1 MMNNIFLKNLNK
13 WIVPTA
19 QKKSNK
25 RLIYQAFM
33 PMAYPIFLF
42 IIISNIIF
50 SSCNRTEK
58 YSGYARTWTGI
69 YYKIHSI
76 GEEEIKPS
84 VGDYITVDLL
94 YKTLK
99 DSVFFA
105 GRRTFLLTKSDYR
118 GSIDECF
125 PILSKGDCATFIL
138 SSGSFFEKT
147 LKSKVPSFLTAKDDM
162 KIVVYMIDI
171 MTNAD
176 FQKQKDEFLSWI
188 DDFGEYE
195 SKLLK
200 QYINEKQISIE
211 PVNTGIYYLKTLEGN
226 GKKVKK
232 GNTITVNY
240 EGRFL
245 NGDYFDS
252 TYKRKQPFEFKFGE
266 QWQVIEGL
274 EDAISM
280 MTEGEKAIFV
290 IPSTHAFGTSGS
302 STGIIPPFTSVIFE
316 VELLKIE

>member
-1 MMNNIFLKNLNK
+1 MLKLKYNI
-13 WIVPTA
+13 I
-19 QKKSNK
+19 
-25 RLIYQAFM
+25 LI
-33 PMAYPIFLF
+33 LF
-42 IIISNIIF
+42 IALL
-50 SSCNRTEK
+50 SCNRTEK
-58 YSGYARTWTGI
+58 YSGYTRTWTGI
-69 YYKIHSI
+69 YYKVHSI
-76 GEEEIKPS
+76 GEEDIKPA

-94 YKTLK
+94 YKTIN

-105 GRRTFLLTKSDYR
+105 GRRTFLLTKPDYR
-118 GSIDECF
+118 ASIDECF
-125 PILSKGDCATFIL
+125 PLLSMGDCATFIL
-138 SSGSFFEKT
+138 NSGSFFEKT

-176 FQKQKDEFLSWI
+176 FKKQKDVFLSWI

-200 QYINEKQISIE
+200 QYINEKEINIE
-211 PVNTGIYYLKTLEGN
+211 PVKAGIYYLKTVEGN
-226 GKKVKK
+226 GKKVQK
-232 GNTITVNY
+232 GNTVTVNY

-316 VELLKIE
+316 VELLKVIP